1 MNYILLILI
10 FLLIQLTLQQVSKKT
25 TSTKNDDQVKLP
37 PKPPKFQKPS
47 KVWLIQFRYISFL
60 NLHNQKNFIIFPSTV
75 SQSNKTKISNEPDE
89 FDEDMPISS
98 SIKET
103 PSEKIKKKYLIF
115 FLSLLNFHL
124 LDNKILKKYTSF
136 FGKP

>member
-1 MNYILLILI
+1 MIL
-10 FLLIQLTLQQVSKKT
+10 
-25 TSTKNDDQVKLP
+25 
-37 PKPPKFQKPS
+37 
-47 KVWLIQFRYISFL
+47 
-60 NLHNQKNFIIFPSTV
+60 NQT
-75 SQSNKTKISNEPDE
+75 SNKTKISNEPDE

-124 LDNKILKKYTSF
+124 LDNKILKQYTSF